1 VAAKGEPLVR
11 EYHVVSTDSHLE
23 VPPYMWEPFVDA
35 QFREFVPKV
44 VKLPNGGDAWKMPG
58 KSNPVPL
65 GLNFS
70 AGRGWEN
77 LKTSGLSYDDGLV
90 GAGDA
95 QQRLSEMDQ
104 DGVDAELLFPAVSG
118 QRTLDVAA
126 IPPEAYVAL
135 ARGYNTWL
143 SQEYTAADPDRL
155 LGLAILPGATIDDS
169 IAELERVATMPGI
182 RGVVLHHWPNGS
194 PVPKPE
200 EDDRFW
206 RRALELDVPLTAH
219 VAFGGGAA
227 AEQAAIAA
235 AAQEGVSLMNFAPM
249 TTMLSK
255 TVTHGGQIIQL
266 IQHGTFDRFPD
277 LQFFFAETQIGW
289 IPEFK
294 EDADENW
301 RRHRYWS
308 GADQWAHEPSWYVD
322 HNTNWGFQVDRF
334 GLKVRHD
341 IGIDRIQWSTDFPHV
356 QCDWPNSREVID
368 DQFRDIPDDEMR
380 TIVCDNAV
388 RYFRLGQPKTA
399 A

>member
-1 VAAKGEPLVR
+1 
-11 EYHVVSTDSHLE
+11 
-23 VPPYMWEPFVDA
+23 MWEPYVDA
-35 QFREFVPKV
+35 EFREFVPKV
-44 VKLPNGGDAWKMPG
+44 VKLPTGGDAWLMPG
-58 KSNPVPL
+58 KSQPVPL

-77 LKTSGLSYDDGLV
+77 LKTTGISYSDGLV

-95 QQRLSEMDQ
+95 KQRLSEMDQ

-118 QRTLDVAA
+118 QRTLDAA
-126 IPPEAYVAL
+126 AVPAEAYVAL
-135 ARGYNTWL
+135 AQGYNDWL
-143 SQEYTAADPDRL
+143 SKEYASEDAGRL

-169 IAELERVATMPGI
+169 IAELERVATLPGI
-182 RGVVLHHWPNGS
+182 RGIVLHHWPNGS
-194 PVPKPE
+194 PLPKPE

-206 RRALELDVPLTAH
+206 ARAIELDVPLTAH
-219 VAFGGGAA
+219 ISFGGGLEAENQAIAEAA
-227 AEQAAIAA
+227 AG
-235 AAQEGVSLMNFAPM
+235 GVSLMNFAPM
-249 TTMLSK
+249 TRMLSK
-255 TVTHGGQIIQL
+255 TVTHGAHVIQL
-266 IQHGTFDRFPD
+266 IQNGTFDRFPD

-322 HNTNWGFQVDRF
+322 HHTQWGFQVDRF

-341 IGIDRIQWSTDFPHV
+341 IGIDNIQWSTDFPHV
-356 QCDWPNSREVID
+356 QCDWPNSRQVIA
-368 DQFRDIPDDEMR
+368 DQFKDIPEDETR
-380 TIVCDNAV
+380 KIICDNAKK
-388 RYFRLGQPKTA
+388 YFRLDRA